1 MTKRIRAALYKLPCA
16 LRDGEIGAA
25 SIPTKNQPRTFLHR
39 DLKPRNVLLCPAP
52 AMAGLAAEGE
62 AGSGLQLKVLD
73 FGLAVA
79 RGTQSPTGELLG
91 TLLYMAPELFQG
103 DAGGPETDLY
113 AVGVIAYELLVG
125 YHPFAHH
132 KDAAS
137 LLSAT
142 LTETPDLTPLA
153 KWPTLSALIGSL
165 LSKDPALRPSSAD
178 RVLQRILC
186 ELDGSTESEEARD
199 SFLVAARF
207 VGRRNELATLCQ
219 AVDDALLSRGGAWL
233 IGGESG
239 VGKSR
244 LLDEVRTHAL
254 VHGVRVLRGQATQER
269 ASGLALFREVIR
281 ALALSVPISLA
292 EASVLQ
298 RVAADLPVLL
308 DAAIPDAPILDP
320 QLARQKLQEA
330 TSAVLL
336 RCTSPLLLILEDLH
350 WIDADT
356 LDLLASLIPQLH
368 SRAILLLCS
377 YRDDER
383 RDLPIKLPGAA
394 VLPLHRLLP
403 QEVAELSL
411 SILGEAAERA
421 DLQSLLQRETEGNTF
436 FVIEVMRALAEEAG
450 GLRAVAERTIP
461 QRVVSGGIS
470 AVVRRRLRRIPA
482 SALMLLQTAAV
493 AGRELDLQVLR
504 AIDPQIDAVLPL
516 CADAAI
522 LEVEE
527 DRWRFAH
534 SKLREGVL
542 SELSD
547 AQRITCHRVLAT
559 TIERV
564 YPQSEA
570 HAAVLGFH
578 FERAQDLERA
588 VHHLGV
594 AALVSLRRGALH
606 EAKAQ
611 LRRTAQ
617 LQEQLGATN
626 VERAITLRRLSRA
639 LYGLGE
645 GVECAQVM
653 SQAMALVGVPIPTSV
668 RGRRWAIAKEA
679 LVEVR
684 NRLRGAPR
692 LFSPEER
699 AQRREQLNLMVAT
712 GEALFTS
719 NGSFELVLY
728 VTLCSLHA
736 AEELD
741 DIPYQITYLSSVGYT
756 FSLYLL
762 RPLSHYYMSRAR
774 QLAEDSAIELPIT
787 GFHSYSGLCA
797 QAEGHWQQAEQSL
810 LIANT
815 LTQRQQ
821 ELSQE
826 ALMQSMLTA
835 LYMDRADLP
844 RVSQHAARVE
854 AIGIQLGNRQFEA
867 TGRGWRAFAM
877 LPERRYEEAYAMLA
891 DASILMEQ
899 TSSRPHRT
907 TISGG
912 FALAA
917 LLFGDVALAQEMC
930 ERALSG
936 MDKGLVPAP
945 SFRLGY
951 SSTLAVCMSLW
962 IRSKATP
969 QEAASK
975 RRVLRAL
982 RHMIHLSLVFPI
994 AAPWALLGIGRYLI
1008 ESGQSRLGRFC
1019 QLYAYERAEQ
1029 LDFPLHKQIGADLL
1043 DDALARS
1050 HSSNI

>member
-1 MTKRIRAALYKLPCA
+1 M
-16 LRDGEIGAA
+16 
-25 SIPTKNQPRTFLHR
+25 
-39 DLKPRNVLLCPAP
+39 
-52 AMAGLAAEGE
+52 
-62 AGSGLQLKVLD
+62 QLKVLD

-79 RGTQSPTGELLG
+79 RGTKSPTGELLG

-113 AVGVIAYELLVG
+113 AVGVMAYELLVG
-125 YHPFAHH
+125 HHPFAHCT
-132 KDAAS
+132 DASS

-142 LTETPDLTPLA
+142 LTETPDLSPLA
-153 KWPTLSALIGSL
+153 QWPALSALIGSL
-165 LSKDPALRPSSAD
+165 LSKDPALRPASAE
-178 RVLQRILC
+178 RVLQRLLSF
-186 ELDGSTESEEARD
+186 LDRSVESEEARD

-207 VGRRNELATLCQ
+207 VGRQNELSTLCH
-219 AVDDALLSRGGAWL
+219 AVDDVLLSRGGTWL

-254 VHGVRVLRGQATQER
+254 VHGVRVLRGQASQER
-269 ASGLALFREVIR
+269 ASGLDLFREAIR
-281 ALALSVPISLA
+281 ALALSVPISA
-292 EASVLQ
+292 SEASVLK
-298 RVAADLPVLL
+298 RVAADLPTLL
-308 DAAIPDAPILDP
+308 ETAVTDAPISDP

-330 TSAVLL
+330 ITAVLL
-336 RCTSPLLLILEDLH
+336 RCPEPLLLILEDLH

-368 SRAILLLCS
+368 SRAILLLGS

-403 QEVAELSL
+403 SEVAELSL
-411 SILGEAAERA
+411 SILGEAAERD

-461 QRVVSGGIS
+461 QRVISGGIA
-470 AVVRRRLRRIPA
+470 AVVQRRLRRVPA
-482 SALMLLQTAAV
+482 SALTLLQLAAV

-504 AIDPQIDAVLPL
+504 VIDPQTDSLLAV

-542 SELSD
+542 SDLSES
-547 AQRITCHRVLAT
+547 QRISCHRLLAT
-559 TIERV
+559 TIERI
-564 YPQSEA
+564 YPESEL
-570 HAAVLGFH
+570 HAAQLGFH
-578 FERAQDLERA
+578 FERALDLERA

-594 AALVSLRRGALH
+594 AAQLSLRRGSLH

-611 LRRTAQ
+611 LTRTAQ

-639 LYGLGE
+639 LYGLGD
-645 GVECAQVM
+645 GVACAQAM
-653 SQAMALVGVPIPTSV
+653 SQAMALIGVPIPTTVS
-668 RGRRWAIAKEA
+668 GRRWAIVKEA
-679 LVEVR
+679 LIEVR
-684 NRLRGAPR
+684 NRLTGPPR
-692 LFSPEER
+692 LFSQEER

-736 AEELD
+736 AEELS

-756 FSLYLL
+756 CSLYLL
-762 RPLSHYYMSRAR
+762 SPLGHYYMSRAR
-774 QLAEDSAIELPIT
+774 HLVDTSAVDLPVT
-787 GFHSYSGLCA
+787 GFHSYSGLRA
-797 QAEGHWQQAEQSL
+797 QAEGQWQQAEQSL
-810 LIANT
+810 LTAAT
-815 LTQRQQ
+815 LAQRQQ

-826 ALMQSMLTA
+826 ALTQSMLTA
-835 LYMDRADLP
+835 LYMDRGDLA

-877 LPERRYEEAYAMLA
+877 IPDRRYEEAYALLA

-912 FALAA
+912 FALCA
-917 LLFGDVALAQEMC
+917 LLNEDVALAEELC
-930 ERALSG
+930 DRALSR

-951 SSTLAVCMSLW
+951 SSTLAVSVSLW
-962 IRSKATP
+962 LRAKGTP
-969 QEAASK
+969 KESAAK
-975 RRVLRAL
+975 RRVQQAL

-994 AAPWALLGIGRYLI
+994 CAPWALLGMGRYLI
-1008 ESGQSRLGRFC
+1008 ETGQRRLGQLC
-1019 QLYAYERAEQ
+1019 QAYAYERAAQ
-1029 LDFPLHKQIGADLL
+1029 LDFPLRKQIGVELL
-1043 DDALARS
+1043 DAEREGF
-1050 HSSNI
+1050 N